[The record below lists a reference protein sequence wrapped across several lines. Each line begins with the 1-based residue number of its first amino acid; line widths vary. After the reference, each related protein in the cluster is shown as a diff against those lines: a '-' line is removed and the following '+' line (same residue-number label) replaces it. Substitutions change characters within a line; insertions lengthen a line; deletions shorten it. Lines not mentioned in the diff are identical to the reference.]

1 MKEDVEIKYPV
12 KRLCIMLTNL
22 ELFYPNARSLV
33 PQLLGSARSIYDILK
48 SENTNCNKKCFQIS
62 FNHFCT
68 GKPGALKLEVIYKML
83 MDYPKSG
90 FKVLD
95 VSATLKVS
103 SSILKGERRGVV
115 FKNQI
120 FIH

>member
-1 MKEDVEIKYPV
+1 
-12 KRLCIMLTNL
+12 MLTNL
-22 ELFYPNARSLV
+22 ELFYPNARLLV
-33 PQLLGSARSIYDILK
+33 PQLLGLVRSTYDILK
-48 SENTNCNKKCFQIS
+48 SENTNCSKKCFQTS

-68 GKPGALKLEVIYKML
+68 GKPSALKLDVIYKML

>member
-1 MKEDVEIKYPV
+1 
-12 KRLCIMLTNL
+12 
-22 ELFYPNARSLV
+22 
-33 PQLLGSARSIYDILK
+33 
-48 SENTNCNKKCFQIS
+48 
-62 FNHFCT
+62 
-68 GKPGALKLEVIYKML
+68 ML

-120 FIH
+120 FIHWWKMINLINQ